1 MITSNAIFVA
11 TNANIFVIFKRERWD
26 LFGVP
31 CSKPKSTFNV
41 QDITMKRIRLAIIGC
56 GGFVRWLHV
65 PAIKKCRRL
74 VNLVALADTAAANA
88 ESLAAEHYPG
98 RKLPIYTDHARMLK
112 DIAPDAVLVS
122 TPHTLHFRH
131 CYDSLSAGAHVLV
144 EKPMFTNSDDARKLV
159 RRAKAKKLSL
169 QIAIQGLYT
178 DTFAYARQLIEDGT
192 VGQLELATGMLA
204 QGWLKGGRGSWRQ
217 NPKLSGGGQLY
228 DSTAHVISAILFLVN
243 SPVREVVCWADMKG
257 TRVDINAVALIR
269 FANGCMATITSGGN
283 CPTWYSHMTLQG
295 PNAFM
300 EISPHGG
307 DFRIASRNLK
317 KEITKVPRG
326 WNIPTVSVV
335 RNFANSI
342 LGKDT
347 PRCGGK
353 LGVAL
358 ADLMDGLYESV
369 RKGRPVKVSSKRK
382 K

>member
-1 MITSNAIFVA
+1 
-11 TNANIFVIFKRERWD
+11 
-26 LFGVP
+26 
-31 CSKPKSTFNV
+31 
-41 QDITMKRIRLAIIGC
+41 MKRIRLAIIGC

-144 EKPMFTNSDDARKLV
+144 EKPMVTNSDDARKLV

-269 FANGCMATITSGGN
+269 FANGCMATITSGG
-283 CPTWYSHMTLQG
+283 
-295 PNAFM
+295 
-300 EISPHGG
+300 
-307 DFRIASRNLK
+307 K
-317 KEITKVPRG
+317 
-326 WNIPTVSVV
+326 SVV
-335 RNFANSI
+335 FSPGWYRFTKKNSYKVFMDDGEFPI
-342 LGKDT
+342 IWIGRYMQRPDD
-347 PRCGGK
+347 PRDAWYQCHSQ
-353 LGVAL
+353 LRL
-358 ADLMDGLYESV
+358 DHIDLTGSIIQFN
-369 RKGRPVKVSSKRK
+369 
-382 K
+382 